1 VTVLN
6 IEDVLIK
13 VHNKYGFKI
22 NINHLYIK
30 PLYEAYKKKV
40 MPPIWWGYA
49 ETDQERIQFECI
61 IFNMFRIG
69 GADEEKRM
77 EYFERVIKG
86 LKKLDYERM
95 RENKK
100 SDCITRAR
108 LSTIRLG
115 IEPQKAQ

>member
-1 VTVLN
+1 MTVLN

-13 VHNKYGFKI
+13 VHNKTGYKV
-22 NINHLYIK
+22 NINHPYIK
-30 PLYEAYKKKV
+30 LLYETYKKKV

-49 ETDQERIQFECI
+49 PTDEERFQFECI

-69 GADEEKRM
+69 GADEEKRI
-77 EYFERVIKG
+77 EYFNKVIKG
-86 LKKLDYERM
+86 LKKLDFERM